1 MKIKLIALVLIVC
14 LLLTGCINVE
24 ISIPGSNK
32 LNEATTQSTEATTPE
47 VLDYPDTIGNA
58 EEKLLTPLLPDEV
71 FGSTAE
77 ENGLDGTLYK
87 IYGTVENITAGSDGV
102 MDTIQLRTHKGNVV
116 ISNLAL
122 SMEAESSFSELG
134 TVDWD
139 MVKANLPMPKVG
151 EFCCIF
157 AEYQG
162 YSEKYKAPSFTYGST
177 DFLSEILFNAIKV
190 Q

>member
-1 MKIKLIALVLIVC
+1 MKTKALVLALAIC
-14 LLLTGCINVE
+14 FLLTGCINVE
-24 ISIPGSNK
+24 ITIPGSNK
-32 LNEATTQSTEATTPE
+32 SPTQSTEASTPE
-47 VLDYPDTIGNA
+47 VLDYPDAIGTD
-58 EEKLLTPLLPDEV
+58 EQKLLTPLLPDEV
-71 FGSTAE
+71 FGTTAD

-122 SMEAESSFSELG
+122 SMEEESSFSELG

-139 MVKANLPMPKVG
+139 MVKAKLPMPKVG

-162 YSEKYKAPSFTYGST
+162 YSEKYKAPSFAYGST
-177 DFLSEILFNAIKV
+177 DFLSELLIEAIKI